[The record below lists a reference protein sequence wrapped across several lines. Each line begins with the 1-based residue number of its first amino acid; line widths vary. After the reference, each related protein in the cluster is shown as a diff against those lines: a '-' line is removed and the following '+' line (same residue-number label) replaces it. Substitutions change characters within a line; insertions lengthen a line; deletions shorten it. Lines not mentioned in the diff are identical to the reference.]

1 VDLVANLLSPPYPK
15 KEQHSVEEVFENVL
29 VQQIKPFWVK
39 LNEQSDDGNAQ
50 NVKNINAYPPQW
62 NKPTLLL
69 ELSKR

>member
-1 VDLVANLLSPPYPK
+1 
-15 KEQHSVEEVFENVL
+15 

-39 LNEQSDDGNAQ
+39 LNEQSDDGNAK
-50 NVKNINAYPPQW
+50 NVKNINAYPPQR